1 MNWLQSRQGN
11 DDDANKQ
18 KCKLHSART
27 FLCHS
32 FLYTIKIPTVTLSS
46 IALGT
51 YLSHC
56 WVLYIMKYKLHTDE
70 SSPGGGFNDGSN
82 ETKLQS
88 K

>member
-1 MNWLQSRQGN
+1 MTPT
-11 DDDANKQ
+11 NKSVNYIPHAPF
-18 KCKLHSART
+18 CATHS
-27 FLCHS
+27 
-32 FLYTIKIPTVTLSS
+32 LYTIKIPTVTLSS